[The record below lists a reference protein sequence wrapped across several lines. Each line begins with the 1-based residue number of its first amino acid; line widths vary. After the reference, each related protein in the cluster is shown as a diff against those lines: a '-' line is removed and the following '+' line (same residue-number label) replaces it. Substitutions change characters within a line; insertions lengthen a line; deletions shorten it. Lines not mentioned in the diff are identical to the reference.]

1 MVNPY
6 LVKLTFFVC
15 FDQNIINIKCQTKN
29 MAYTVLESHA
39 YNNVLVIKYFCTTT
53 KFSLT
58 HVRRY
63 SNFSNPGLLNAT
75 LRGQLFLKKNT
86 FQIRIFEWKKCVTV
100 KKIGNVIWRKL
111 FWLVRSTALRWVF
124 QVLKPPVLIGLI
136 NW

>member
-53 KFSLT
+53 NFSFT

-63 SNFSNPGLLNAT
+63 SDFSNPGLFNAT
-75 LRGQLFLKKNT
+75 LRGQLLFKKKHFSNKD
-86 FQIRIFEWKKCVTV
+86 F
-100 KKIGNVIWRKL
+100 
-111 FWLVRSTALRWVF
+111 
-124 QVLKPPVLIGLI
+124 
-136 NW
+136 